1 MANIFRNTWRIHDP
15 DTDRVMNDTNT
26 LSIEFLP
33 DGFVFSV
40 MDENAFRYVA
50 LEAYQAEGSPG
61 VEDYCLALRAAHADN
76 ALLGHP
82 FRKVQAAVHTP
93 SVVLVPDSVC
103 KPGNM
108 EELFATY
115 ASKADHQLLRNDPL
129 QVINAQGVYALS
141 QPFLQS
147 LETLF
152 PHCSVKSASL
162 ALIKNVL
169 ATRRLER
176 WPVDVLLHVRNAFT
190 EILLFEQDQ
199 FIFYRS
205 FPTTCIDD
213 LLYYVFYVLEQYQ
226 LRAGDLKACVI
237 GELAMDSPGYAVLAS
252 FFKDL
257 QIPDRND
264 MFQYGEAF
272 DDIPCHYYYNL
283 FNLNACES

>member
-1 MANIFRNTWRIHDP
+1 MAKIFRNTWRIHDP
-15 DTDRVMNDTNT
+15 DTDRVMNANNT

-40 MDENAFRYVA
+40 MDGKAFRYLA

-61 VEDYCLALRAAHADN
+61 VEDYCLALRATHADN
-76 ALLGHP
+76 PLLSQS
-82 FRKVQAAVHTP
+82 FRKIQAAVHTQ
-93 SVVLVPDSVC
+93 SVVLLPEGVC
-103 KPGNM
+103 EPGNM

-115 ASKADHQLLRNDPL
+115 ASRPDHQLVRNDPL

-152 PHCSVKSASL
+152 PNCNVKSSSL
-162 ALIKNVL
+162 ALIKNAL
-169 ATRRLER
+169 AAKRLEK
-176 WPVDVLLHVRNAFT
+176 WPADVLLHVRNAFT
-190 EILLFEQDQ
+190 EILLFEQDK

-226 LRAGDLKACVI
+226 LRAVDLRASVI
-237 GELAMDSPGYAVLAS
+237 GELAMDSPGYAMLAS

-257 QIPDRND
+257 QIPHRND
-264 MFQYGEAF
+264 MFRYGDAF